1 MKRIIKSQEPQSLT
15 NYRSTIPA
23 DSKNNKDNYNNYRN
37 KDDLRK
43 SLLTEQ
49 GHICCYCM
57 QRISIDKMKIEH
69 WKPQNIHPELQLDY
83 NNLLGACKGGEGSP
97 PQSQHCD
104 TRKGDKQITIN
115 PLDNHK
121 NCEDLIKYSTNG
133 KIYSSDE
140 TINNELNEIL
150 NLNMQTLV
158 INRREVLRIVIEN
171 LKTKYPK
178 GTWTAAVLNKEIQ
191 KWNEKKRRWEI

>member
-1 MKRIIKSQEPQSLT
+1 M
-15 NYRSTIPA
+15 N
-23 DSKNNKDNYNNYRN
+23 
-37 KDDLRK
+37 
-43 SLLTEQ
+43 
-49 GHICCYCM
+49 
-57 QRISIDKMKIEH
+57 IEH
-69 WKPQNIHPELQLDY
+69 WMSQNIHPELQLDY

-121 NCEDLIKYSTNG
+121 NCEDLINYSTNG
-133 KIYSSDE
+133 TIYSDDE

-158 INRREVLRIVIEN
+158 VNRREVLRIVIEN

-191 KWNEKKRRWEI
+191 KWNEKKGDGKYRPYCQIVIYHLKEKLSKCL